1 MKVILLKSIKDLGQK
16 GDVKEVKEGYG
27 RNFLLARGLAILA
40 TQGAVSFRQSEL
52 KNLAEHE
59 LKLEK
64 DAEILKQ
71 KIEQSPLLAHV
82 STNEHGVVFGSI
94 NVKDITD
101 LLKEKGIVVD
111 KSQIEI
117 KSPIKKIGATI
128 VKINL
133 YKNVKADL
141 KIIVESKN
149 RF

>member
-64 DAEILKQ
+64 DSEILKQ

-101 LLKEKGIVVD
+101 
-111 KSQIEI
+111 
-117 KSPIKKIGATI
+117 
-128 VKINL
+128 
-133 YKNVKADL
+133 
-141 KIIVESKN
+141 
-149 RF
+149 

>member
-1 MKVILLKSIKDLGQK
+1 MKAILLKSIKDLGQK

-117 KSPIKKIGATI
+117 KSPIKKIGETI